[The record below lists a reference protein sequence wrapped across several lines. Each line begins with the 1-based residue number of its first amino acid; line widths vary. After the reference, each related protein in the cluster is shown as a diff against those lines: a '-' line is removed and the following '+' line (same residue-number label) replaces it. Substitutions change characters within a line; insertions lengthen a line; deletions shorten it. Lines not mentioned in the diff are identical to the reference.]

1 MFDPTT
7 MPALT
12 GKEFARERRRAISLN
27 GGRAVSKKG
36 AAGGAASGRDN
47 SRVRPTVLPVG
58 GKNGAVPSAASTV
71 SVAAPMI
78 PEIKEKPGLDRAA
91 VAENTVKA
99 RTTPPDGATSASSSP
114 SPVKGTGKT
123 GRDLC
128 RARRQALS
136 VQGKG
141 AIVSES
147 KSGAPLTAQRNG
159 RGAGAASG
167 REFARLRRAQLCQ
180 TGRGDAAGGRPSER
194 LCSETGA
201 PPAVAAGT
209 TLSGQPVTGTQVDRA
224 PQVTGNEPGTCRVI
238 TGTEYIGAEQFES
251 FCEARPM
258 PGAAKVGM
266 SVTSRG
272 QWVSGTEVGRSI
284 RVTGDEHGSCKPV
297 TGTEYLGSER
307 FGEFCQSKGLV
318 HRPEKVS
325 IGVTARSGVPISG
338 NDEVRVKHVT
348 GAEAGAMRAISG
360 SQYADVG
367 VARLTINGS
376 PKVALTHTLAG
387 RPVSGTEV
395 GRSMK
400 VTGDEAGSCRAI
412 SGTEYLSNE
421 QFSSIC
427 KARPEPTPAKV
438 GEDVSRA
445 GQRITG
451 NVLDRTDKVTGNEPG
466 LCQRVTGAQYEQS
479 ALCGGVEKV
488 ARMGAPGGRIPTGSR
503 AGHDPK
509 SIGDE
514 HCGCEPVTGTEYD
527 GQGRSAKDRLSTPPL
542 PVAKVRGSHTACGL
556 AVSGSMQG
564 RSERVTGDEPGSGL
578 PITGTSYAG
587 REQPG
592 GGCHCGC
599 SAGKPNEVARAI
611 PPRYRAPANQA
622 QPLAEPMTES
632 RADCSRPDGFSI
644 VSPAREAHGRITGSA
659 YGGAG
664 RITGPVNMA
673 AGLVSGTP
681 EFRYQ
686 DDIAA
691 PPKSQVQEL
700 AAASRIT
707 GAGRETGQR
716 ITGDDWARNGRVTG
730 TEGRWAQGRNP
741 TLKGQTRG
749 MGATAWANKKEEHQD
764 VPLTKVTG
772 SSGNAG
778 KGALITVSGGAR
790 G

>member
-1 MFDPTT
+1 MSDPAT
-7 MPALT
+7 MPALN
-12 GKEFARERRRAISLN
+12 GKAFARERRRAISLN
-27 GGRAVSKKG
+27 GGRAVLKKA
-36 AAGGAASGRDN
+36 AAGSSAGGRDN
-47 SRVRPTVLPVG
+47 PRARPAVLPAG
-58 GKNGAVPSAASTV
+58 GRGAVVTSAASIV
-71 SVAAPMI
+71 SAPAPTI
-78 PEIKEKPGLDRAA
+78 PEIKGKPSPDSAA
-91 VAENTVKA
+91 LAENTVKA
-99 RTTPPDGATSASSSP
+99 KTMPTNSATSASSGGP
-114 SPVKGTGKT
+114 SPQKDSEKT

-136 VQGKG
+136 MQGKG
-141 AIVSES
+141 AIASES
-147 KSGAPLTAQRNG
+147 KSGASQTAQRNG
-159 RGAGAASG
+159 RGAGAVSG
-167 REFARLRRAQLCQ
+167 REFARLRRAELCQ
-180 TGRGDAAGGRPSER
+180 NGRGE
-194 LCSETGA
+194 
-201 PPAVAAGT
+201 VAAGT
-209 TLSGQPVTGTQVDRA
+209 TLSGQAVSGTQVDRA

-258 PGAAKVGM
+258 PSVAKVGI

-325 IGVTARSGVPISG
+325 VGVSARSGVPISG
-338 NDEVRVKHVT
+338 NDEVRVNRVT
-348 GAEAGAMRAISG
+348 GAEVGAMRAISG
-360 SQYADVG
+360 SQYADTG
-367 VARLTINGS
+367 VARLTINGLR
-376 PKVALTHTLAG
+376 KVALTHTLAG

-395 GRSMK
+395 GRSLK

-427 KARPEPTPAKV
+427 KIRPEPTPAKV
-438 GEDVSRA
+438 GEDVSRG
-445 GQRITG
+445 GQRLTG

-466 LCQRVTGAQYEQS
+466 LCQRVTGAQYEQP
-479 ALCGGVEKV
+479 ALCGDVEEV
-488 ARMGAPGGRIPTGSR
+488 ARMGAPKGSIPTGSR

-514 HCGCEPVTGTEYD
+514 HCGCEPVTGTEHD
-527 GQGRSAKDRLSTPPL
+527 GQGRYAKDRLSTPPL
-542 PVAKVRGSHTACGL
+542 PAAKVCASHAGRGL
-556 AVSGSMQG
+556 VVSGSMQG

-587 REQPG
+587 REQTG

-599 SAGKPNEVARAI
+599 SAAKTTANEVARAI
-611 PPRYRAPANQA
+611 PPRYRAGANQA
-622 QPLAEPMTES
+622 QSLAEPMMES
-632 RADCSRPDGFSI
+632 RAVSSRPDGFSVI
-644 VSPAREAHGRITGSA
+644 SPAREAHGRITGSA

-681 EFRYQ
+681 EFRYR
-686 DDIAA
+686 DDVSA
-691 PPKSQVQEL
+691 PPKSQAQEL
-700 AAASRIT
+700 AVASRIT

-741 TLKGQTRG
+741 TLRGQARG
-749 MGATAWANKKEEHQD
+749 MGATARANKKEDYQD
-764 VPLTKVTG
+764 VPLAKVTG

-778 KGALITVSGGAR
+778 NGALITVSGGAR